1 MLKNGLEKED
11 ILLFLRKNKA
21 FFKKELDVDNIIL
34 FGSYARDEAT
44 SDSDVDILIES
55 KTKSFDKSG

>member
-21 FFKKELDVDNIIL
+21 FFKKELDVDNIML